1 MTKVKTFWR
10 KFVSSSGWA
19 FFVMFVWELVEELL
33 ENLIAIGVSSVAAVF
48 VAKAL
53 STFAI
58 ISATTGIKSGIKKFL
73 FPFFKKLFYKE
84 GNDKMEKFKKF
95 LSWLNANKCTLL
107 GIGTGAL
114 VAVSGAGVIDVDS
127 FPALVIG
134 SVNITPIL
142 YYLILGVLAVVSSFF
157 PETIEKFKARIAEK
171 KAEKE
176 QKSIVKEAKK
186 QLIAE
191 EKLANQTQAQAEKA
205 QAKAEAEAIAKVEKE
220 KADAEH
226 KAKVE
231 LAKAELK
238 KKQAEKNNQA

>member
-10 KFVSSSGWA
+10 KLVSSGGWA

-33 ENLIAIGVSSVAAVF
+33 ENLIALGVSSVVAVF
-48 VAKAL
+48 MAKAL
-53 STFAI
+53 STLAI
-58 ISATTGIKSGIKKFL
+58 ITATTGIKSTLKRFL
-73 FPFFKKLFYKE
+73 FPFCKKLFYKE
-84 GNDKMEKFKKF
+84 GHDKMEKLKKF
-95 LSWLNANKCTLL
+95 FSWINANKCTL
-107 GIGTGAL
+107 IGVCTGAL
-114 VAVSGAGVIDVDS
+114 VAVSGAGVIDVNS
-127 FPALVIG
+127 LPALVIG
-134 SVNITPIL
+134 SINITPIL
-142 YYLILGVLAVVSSFF
+142 YYLVLGLLTIITSFF
-157 PETIEKFKARIAEK
+157 PETIEKFKVRIAEK

-205 QAKAEAEAIAKVEKE
+205 QAKAEAEAIAKAEKE

-238 KKQAEKNNQA
+238 AQQTNQ

>member
-1 MTKVKTFWR
+1 MAKIKTFGR

-58 ISATTGIKSGIKKFL
+58 ISATTGIKSAIKKFL
-73 FPFFKKLFYKE
+73 FPFFKKLFYKK

-157 PETIEKFKARIAEK
+157 PETIEKFKVRIAEK

-238 KKQAEKNNQA
+238 AQQTNQ

>member
-1 MTKVKTFWR
+1 MAKIKTFGR

-58 ISATTGIKSGIKKFL
+58 ISATTGIKSAIKKFL

-205 QAKAEAEAIAKVEKE
+205 QAKAEADAIAKAEKE

-238 KKQAEKNNQA
+238 AQQTNQ